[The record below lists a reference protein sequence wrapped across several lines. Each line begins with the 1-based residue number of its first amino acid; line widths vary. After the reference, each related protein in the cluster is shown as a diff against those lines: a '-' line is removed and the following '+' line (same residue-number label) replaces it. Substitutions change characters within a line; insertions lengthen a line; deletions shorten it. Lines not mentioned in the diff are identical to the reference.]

1 MKDETTMEMID
12 TEGIAK
18 IIGVTRRHVTE
29 RVTKEPTF
37 PAPVINLS
45 RKTRRWSRE
54 HVMAWLTAGRRS
66 ARQTPCSTTAGV
78 VADRGA
84 R

>member
-1 MKDETTMEMID
+1 MKDDNTMEMID
-12 TEGIAK
+12 TEGIAR
-18 IIGVTRRHVTE
+18 IIGVSRRHVTE

-54 HVMAWLTAGRRS
+54 QVMAWLTAGRQS
-66 ARQTPCSTTAGV
+66 ARPTPGSSSAGV
-78 VADRGA
+78 AAGRGA